1 MKFEQTRVALEPRSA
16 ANCVDLALI
25 FCGRHLGTLLG
36 LWALFAVPL
45 GLAAYLT
52 ARFTAWGWLG
62 AGCFGFFGSAP
73 FGVMLT
79 AGAARTT
86 FGDEF
91 TFRKLLADLRGDA
104 PLIARIFGLRFPVGL
119 ASLFCFFP
127 GVLLAVRWGFLTED
141 QVLMELHEQRD
152 DRRTHELVNL
162 EFMDL
167 VVRGTA
173 IGLFGCLFWLFAEL
187 TVEAVWT
194 ILFSQSLFFG
204 RLGELG
210 TDLNDEA
217 SIAQYIEHVWALL
230 TNDPAVLTLH
240 LMTGLAAYAVC
251 RLAWFFCYIDLRVR
265 LDCWDL
271 ELEILSEAERL
282 RTIGT
287 S

>member
-25 FCGRHLGTLLG
+25 FCGRHLGSLLG

-52 ARFTAWGWLG
+52 ARYTAWGWLG

-73 FGVMLT
+73 FGVML
-79 AGAARTT
+79 ASGAARTT
-86 FGDEF
+86 FGEEF
-91 TFRKLLADLRGDA
+91 TLRKLLADLRGDG
-104 PLIARIFGLRFPVGL
+104 PWIARIVGLRFPLGM
-119 ASLFCFFP
+119 AALFCFLP
-127 GVLLAVRWGFLTED
+127 CVLLAVRWGFLTESRA
-141 QVLMELHEQRD
+141 LKELHQQRH
-152 DRRTHELVNL
+152 DRRTKELVAL

-167 VVRGTA
+167 VLRGIG

-204 RLGELG
+204 RFGDLGS
-210 TDLNDEA
+210 DLNNEA
-217 SIAQYIEHVWALL
+217 SFAQYAEHIWSLI

-271 ELEILSEAERL
+271 ELELLSESERL
-282 RTIGT
+282 RTTGT
-287 S
+287 T